1 MITRATSLATDAP
14 VFPCLAEQTLCE
26 IEPFLGFCQL
36 LLEVLDTTFN
46 CLEPRSDLGRCRSW
60 ESGTQA
66 SYLDRRES
74 NNRRDRYE
82 WAKKSRV
89 HVAFLV

>member
-1 MITRATSLATDAP
+1 MGSSLVTNAP
-14 VFPCLAEQTLCE
+14 VFPRLTEQTLCK
-26 IEPFLGFCQL
+26 IEAFLCFCQL
-36 LLEVLDTTFN
+36 LLDVLHMTFE
-46 CLEPRSDLGRCRSW
+46 CLEPRSDLGRYAW

-74 NNRRDRYE
+74 DNRRDWYE

>member
-1 MITRATSLATDAP
+1 VRPTGSLVTDAP
-14 VFPCLAEQTLCE
+14 VFPCLAKQTLRE
-26 IEPFLGFCQL
+26 IESFLCFCQL
-36 LLEVLDTTFN
+36 LLDVLDTAFK

-60 ESGTQA
+60 GSGTQA

-74 NNRRDRYE
+74 KNRGDRYE